1 MPERVALAKNLKKI
15 RKQMRESQMEFAA
28 HCDISTE
35 ALSLLE
41 REKSDPKLSTIQ
53 KVAAYTGHTVSDLL
67 NVEESGA
74 YGLHI

>member
-15 RKQMRESQMEFAA
+15 RKQMQESQMEFAA

-53 KVAAYTGHTVSDLL
+53 KVAAYTGNTVSDLL

>member
-15 RKQMRESQMEFAA
+15 RKQMQESQMEFAA
-28 HCDISTE
+28 HCDNSTE

-67 NVEESGA
+67 NVEESGM
-74 YGLHI
+74 YGLRL

>member
-15 RKQMRESQMEFAA
+15 RKQMQESQMEFAA

-74 YGLHI
+74 YGLYI